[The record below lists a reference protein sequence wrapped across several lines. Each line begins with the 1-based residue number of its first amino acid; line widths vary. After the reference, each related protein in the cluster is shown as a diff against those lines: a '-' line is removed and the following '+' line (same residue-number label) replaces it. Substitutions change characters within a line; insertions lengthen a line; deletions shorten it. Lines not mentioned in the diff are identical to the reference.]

1 MSHDQGR
8 PSLFA
13 GMEDGATPG
22 SDTQRVRILSTL
34 ESTRRTQRPA
44 RKGPPPAK
52 APASTQ
58 SRAWAVTLGLG
69 VVTLLVSF
77 VLIVQGQ
84 RPPNKLLQPVAPQA
98 KAPEQAAPVAT
109 AAPAVA
115 PAASAEH
122 EAPITTAD
130 TLEALPPTSASSSSI
145 PSRDPMAAL
154 AQATPNTPASAPS
167 PTAAK
172 ASQAA
177 PGKSNKLAKS
187 TKSNR
192 GDHDVA
198 LIEAV
203 MNRGASR
210 PSSR

>member
-77 VLIVQGQ
+77 VLIVEGQ
-84 RPPNKLLQPVAPQA
+84 RPRNKLLQPVAPQA
-98 KAPEQAAPVAT
+98 KTPEQI
-109 AAPAVA
+109 APAVTA
-115 PAASAEH
+115 ALPAASAET
-122 EAPITTAD
+122 EATAS
-130 TLEALPPTSASSSSI
+130 TAENLEVLPPTSASSSSI

-154 AQATPNTPASAPS
+154 ALTDSSAPASGPTPAM
-167 PTAAK
+167 AK
-172 ASQAA
+172 PSQAA
-177 PGKSNKLAKS
+177 PGKSNKATKS

-192 GDHDVA
+192 GDHEVA

-210 PSSR
+210 PSGR

>member
-34 ESTRRTQRPA
+34 ESTRRPQRPA
-44 RKGPPPAK
+44 RKGPQPRKTPS
-52 APASTQ
+52 STQ

-84 RPPNKLLQPVAPQA
+84 RPKTGAHQPTPQLAAAP
-98 KAPEQAAPVAT
+98 APVASMVIAT
-109 AAPAVA
+109 PAVE
-115 PAASAEH
+115 PAASAEQ
-122 EAPITTAD
+122 EVVVSASNG
-130 TLEALPPTSASSSSI
+130 LEALPPTAASSSSI

-154 AQATPNTPASAPS
+154 ASPTQEAPGSAPVAAS
-167 PTAAK
+167 AK
-172 ASQAA
+172 ASQAVA
-177 PGKSNKLAKS
+177 SKAKA
-187 TKSNR
+187 TKSSKSSRN
-192 GDHDVA
+192 DHEVA

-203 MNRGASR
+203 MNRGASS
-210 PSSR
+210 PSKR

>member
-34 ESTRRTQRPA
+34 ESTRRPQRPA
-44 RKGPPPAK
+44 RKGPKPAK
-52 APASTQ
+52 APASAQT
-58 SRAWAVTLGLG
+58 RAWTVTLGLG

-84 RPPNKLLQPVAPQA
+84 RPQA
-98 KAPEQAAPVAT
+98 KPPALSPAQAKTAELTATMAT
-109 AAPAVA
+109 AQPA
-115 PAASAEH
+115 PAASTEQDASVS
-122 EAPITTAD
+122 AAD

-154 AQATPNTPASAPS
+154 ATPTPDVSASAAVAPS
-167 PTAAK
+167 SK
-172 ASQAA
+172 ASQVVAA
-177 PGKSNKLAKS
+177 KPKAGKPGKSARN
-187 TKSNR
+187 
-192 GDHDVA
+192 DHDVA

-203 MNRGASR
+203 MNRGASS
-210 PSSR
+210 PSKR

>member
-1 MSHDQGR
+1 VSHDQGR

-52 APASTQ
+52 APVSTQ

-98 KAPEQAAPVAT
+98 KTPEQSAPVVT

-115 PAASAEH
+115 PAASAEM
-122 EAPITTAD
+122 EASVSAAD
-130 TLEALPPTSASSSSI
+130 NLEVLPPTSASSSSI

-154 AQATPNTPASAPS
+154 ALGHPSTPASAPA
-167 PTAAK
+167 PTTAK
-172 ASQAA
+172 PSQAA
-177 PGKSNKLAKS
+177 PGKSNKPAKS
-187 TKSNR
+187 AKSNR

-210 PSSR
+210 PSGR